1 VLELSGGGAELRS
14 VFASAGADTLVIVD
28 WSAPWCGPCRA
39 IRPVLDALAAEQPR
53 VALVSINTEA
63 TQENAALA
71 AEAAISAFPT
81 FHAYLRGARVE
92 EWRGANPAMLRATMQ
107 RHAPPGSLA
116 AAPAM
121 PAAMPAAMPPPPPPP
136 PPSAAQLAAAV
147 GGPMAAAL
155 GAALATLRAA
165 LPALPDFAAA
175 VRALLTFVGNVV
187 AHPSDA
193 RYRRV
198 RTSNAA
204 FAAKLGGV
212 AGGVEAMRA
221 FGFVPITDAASGE
234 SILLMSDEAASDA
247 QLPAV
252 KAMLE
257 EALRAATGAG
267 AVPPPQQAAASLF
280 GDAGLGL
287 GMGGGAMPAGLEDLL
302 AGGIGGMGGMGGFGG
317 DPSAAASA
325 MAAALASNPAARAAA
340 ASLASN
346 PAAMAS
352 MMQTPA
358 AQAAMRQLAGNN
370 PAMRALMSNPALMQQ
385 MASAAAPQ
393 LAAMLNVAPGG
404 GMGGGMGGGAGGGGF
419 QMPPPGTPAPGA
431 FGGFGGGGGNAGGG
445 GGVDPAALAA
455 ALSGMGAAAAAQQQ
469 GGMSEDEALAEA
481 IRRSLEDAS

>member
-1 VLELSGGGAELRS
+1 
-14 VFASAGADTLVIVD
+14 VFASAGAHALVIVD

-39 IRPVLDALAAEQPR
+39 IRPLLDALAAEQPR

-63 TQENAALA
+63 TPENAALA

-81 FHAYLRGARVE
+81 FHAYRAGARVE
-92 EWRGANPAMLRATMQ
+92 EWRGANPAMLRAAMQ
-107 RHAPPGSLA
+107 RHAPPGSLVAA
-116 AAPAM
+116 AAPAAA
-121 PAAMPAAMPPPPPPP
+121 PAAMPVTAPAPPPP
-136 PPSAAQLAAAV
+136 PPSAAQLAAAA
-147 GGPMAAAL
+147 GGPMAAAVASAL
-155 GAALATLRAA
+155 GQLRASV
-165 LPALPDFAAA
+165 PSLPDFAAA
-175 VRALLTFVGNVV
+175 VRTLLTFVGNVV

-212 AGGVEAMRA
+212 DGGTEAMRA
-221 FGFVPITDAASGE
+221 FGFVPATDEASGE
-234 SILLMSDEAASDA
+234 SILLMSEAAATDA

-257 EALRAATGAG
+257 EALRAATA
-267 AVPPPQQAAASLF
+267 AAPQPAAASPF
-280 GDAGLGL
+280 
-287 GMGGGAMPAGLEDLL
+287 GMGSMDMGMGMPGGAAMPPGFEDLL
-302 AGGIGGMGGMGGFGG
+302 AGGIGGAGGMGGFGG
-317 DPSAAASA
+317 NPAAAANA

-340 ASLASN
+340 ASLAAN
-346 PAAMAS
+346 PGALAA
-352 MMQTPA
+352 MMQTPQ

-370 PAMRALMSNPALMQQ
+370 PSLNALMNNPALMQQ

-393 LAAMLNVAPGG
+393 MAAMLQGGAQGGGG
-404 GMGGGMGGGAGGGGF
+404 GMGGGMGGGF
-419 QMPPPGTPAPGA
+419 QMPPPATPAP
-431 FGGFGGGGGNAGGG
+431 GGFGGGF

-455 ALSGMGAAAAAQQQ
+455 ALAGMGAGQQQQQQ